1 MGKKKDDQLTSDAI
15 LKQSQAAYK
24 QWAPQWREHATFHSK
39 YAMKSW
45 QDFFAIGIGKACV
58 LAANGWSLE
67 LEMDVLRE
75 HQKNVD
81 IICCDKSL
89 GHLLRN
95 GIRPTYCLVADA
107 NVNYE
112 KYLQPWETE
121 LGDTIL
127 FMNVCG
133 NPKWTE
139 RGNWK
144 DLYFFANMDI
154 LHSEREFVKLS
165 GCVNVMP
172 AGTNVSNAM
181 MVLLTQSD
189 NDHGRRNFFGYDKLL
204 LVGYDYCWRLDGNY
218 YAYSKDGDGK
228 ANYMRHVYTRTIG
241 GDFAVTSNNLA
252 FSAFWASKYV
262 DSFKLPV
269 VQCSKESI
277 FQTPY
282 QGVLSEQIRYAHRR
296 EDSLKFRRLDAELAA
311 LQVQADKARLALRD
325 MALEHY
331 RSLIATT

>member
-1 MGKKKDDQLTSDAI
+1 MGKKSDDNLTTEAI
-15 LKQSQAAYK
+15 RRQSENAYK
-24 QWAPQWREHATFHSK
+24 QWAVQWREHARIHSK

-45 QDFFAIGIGKACV
+45 NDFFAIGIGKACV

-67 LEMDVLRE
+67 LEMEVLRE
-75 HQKNVD
+75 SQANVD
-81 IICCDKSL
+81 ILCCDKSL

-95 GIRPTYCLVADA
+95 GVKPTYCLVADA

-112 KYLQPWETE
+112 KYLKPYETQ
-121 LGDTIL
+121 LQDTIL

-139 RGNWK
+139 AGNWK
-144 DLYFFANMDI
+144 DMYFFANMDI
-154 LHSEREFVKLS
+154 LRSEREFQKIS
-165 GCVNVMP
+165 GCVNLMP

-189 NDHGRRNFFGYDKLL
+189 NEHGRRNFFGYDKLL
-204 LVGYDYCWRLDGNY
+204 LVGYDYAWRADGNY

-228 ANYMRHVYTRTIG
+228 GNYMRHVYTRTIG
-241 GDFAVTSNNLA
+241 GNPAFTSNNLA
-252 FSAFWASKYV
+252 FSAFWAAKYV
-262 DSFKLPV
+262 ETFKLPV

-282 QGVLSEQIRYAHRR
+282 HGVLSEQIRYSHKR
-296 EDSLKFRRLDAELAA
+296 EDSIRFRRLDAELLG
-311 LQVQADKARLALRD
+311 LQAQIDKKRTELRD
-325 MALEHY
+325 MAVDHY

>member
-139 RGNWK
+139 
-144 DLYFFANMDI
+144 A
-154 LHSEREFVKLS
+154 RELEGF
-165 GCVNVMP
+165 
-172 AGTNVSNAM
+172 
-181 MVLLTQSD
+181 VLLRQ
-189 NDHGRRNFFGYDKLL
+189 HG
-204 LVGYDYCWRLDGNY
+204 
-218 YAYSKDGDGK
+218 
-228 ANYMRHVYTRTIG
+228 H
-241 GDFAVTSNNLA
+241 
-252 FSAFWASKYV
+252 SAQRA
-262 DSFKLPV
+262 
-269 VQCSKESI
+269 
-277 FQTPY
+277 
-282 QGVLSEQIRYAHRR
+282 GVR
-296 EDSLKFRRLDAELAA
+296 E
-311 LQVQADKARLALRD
+311 ALRLRERD
-325 MALEHY
+325 ARRHQRFERHDGSFNPE
-331 RSLIATT
+331 RQ